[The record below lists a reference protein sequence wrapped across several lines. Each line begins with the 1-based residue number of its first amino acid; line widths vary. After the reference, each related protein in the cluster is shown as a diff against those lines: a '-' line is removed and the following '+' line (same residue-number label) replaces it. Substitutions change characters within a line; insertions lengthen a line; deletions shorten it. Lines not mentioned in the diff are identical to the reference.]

1 MNESNQNLLSI
12 VNGAC
17 VASCENHNYSGDEET
32 NSSEIKSANKVSNI
46 FMVVQMKRMAIMI
59 LLVLSIIWH
68 KNPIIVLEIQENGQ
82 KQASQFMDLTWLSI

>member
-32 NSSEIKSANKVSNI
+32 NSSEIKSANKV
-46 FMVVQMKRMAIMI
+46 AY
-59 LLVLSIIWH
+59 LLIRFVFSKFLSF
-68 KNPIIVLEIQENGQ
+68 N
-82 KQASQFMDLTWLSI
+82 SLTCTFRFQTFLWLFR